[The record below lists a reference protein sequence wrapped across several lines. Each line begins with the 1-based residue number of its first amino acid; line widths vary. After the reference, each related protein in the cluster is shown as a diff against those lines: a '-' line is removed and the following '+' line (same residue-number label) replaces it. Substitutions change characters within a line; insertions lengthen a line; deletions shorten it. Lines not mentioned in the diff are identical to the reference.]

1 MRKGLNIAE
10 NDRQAA
16 RLVGRADLIDADQSE
31 LGNDPDA
38 FADFRRV
45 ADLAIKDLA
54 DSIECDLLDD
64 VALDNTQ
71 ASLIAPPQNKLIT
84 SPLNQHAPVN
94 ALCRPSFVIRRMLRV
109 FTCVVP
115 EVNADLD
122 RVSGMM
128 RGRNADES

>member
-31 LGNDPDA
+31 LGNAPDA

-64 VALDNTQ
+64 VALDTHPRLVDRAATEQTNRLTLEP
-71 ASLIAPPQNKLIT
+71 ARPGECVVSAVVRNPANAQNFHMCGSGGK
-84 SPLNQHAPVN
+84 
-94 ALCRPSFVIRRMLRV
+94 CRPRSRV
-109 FTCVVP
+109 R
-115 EVNADLD
+115 E
-122 RVSGMM
+122 
-128 RGRNADES
+128 

>member
-45 ADLAIKDLA
+45 ADLAFKDFA

-64 VALDNTQ
+64 VALDT
-71 ASLIAPPQNKLIT
+71 PTP
-84 SPLNQHAPVN
+84 
-94 ALCRPSFVIRRMLRV
+94 R
-109 FTCVVP
+109 
-115 EVNADLD
+115 
-122 RVSGMM
+122 
-128 RGRNADES
+128 